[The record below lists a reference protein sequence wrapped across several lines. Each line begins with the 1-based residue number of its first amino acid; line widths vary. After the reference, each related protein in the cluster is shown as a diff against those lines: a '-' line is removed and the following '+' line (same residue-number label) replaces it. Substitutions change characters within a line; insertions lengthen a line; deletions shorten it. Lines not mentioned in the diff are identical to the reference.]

1 MLSNHLAPL
10 DDIMVHKVIN
20 KTSGALKIAELSKR
34 FSDDIIWVY
43 LENSKKSKS
52 NVDFKKR
59 LKTVIYGD
67 DRHC

>member
-1 MLSNHLAPL
+1 
-10 DDIMVHKVIN
+10 MVHKVIN

-67 DRHC
+67 DRHY